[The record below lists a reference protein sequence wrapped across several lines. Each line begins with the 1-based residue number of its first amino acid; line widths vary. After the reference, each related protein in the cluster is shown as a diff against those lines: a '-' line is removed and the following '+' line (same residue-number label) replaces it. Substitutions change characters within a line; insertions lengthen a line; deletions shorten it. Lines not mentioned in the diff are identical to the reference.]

1 MKEKHLH
8 RLVENVLQK
17 EKQEENILLL
27 KKEETTS
34 HNKSSMSCDSVLV
47 SDSEFN
53 KNGGENVMNNDVN
66 VRKVGTRFKDLG
78 GMEEVIEDL
87 KNTILMPIFNPKVC
101 EVLGL
106 KPINGLLLHGLPGC
120 GKTKLAHAIAF
131 ETGFNFYPTSAT
143 QLVSGISGIVL
154 IQS

>member
-1 MKEKHLH
+1 MLFKKK
-8 RLVENVLQK
+8 NK
-17 EKQEENILLL
+17 KKIIKLLL

-53 KNGGENVMNNDVN
+53 NGGENVMNDVN
-66 VRKVGTRFKDLG
+66 MRKVGTRFKDLG

-87 KNTILMPIFNPKVC
+87 KKTILKPLFNPKVC
-101 EVLGL
+101 KVLGL

-120 GKTKLAHAIAF
+120 GKTKLAHAIA
-131 ETGFNFYPTSAT
+131 Y
-143 QLVSGISGIVL
+143 
-154 IQS
+154 